1 MVPTPRRWH
10 FPSRVVYDLKQVSE
24 SILLARSLGAAC
36 HSTAN
41 NNAAGAQGGARTGK
55 KLPPPSS
62 LPSPTSSSSSAE
74 EASTAPTLATPA
86 LALPENRFSISNCSV
101 GNGRVLGFGSKL
113 DAIVLELRRL
123 KREDPSVKSLVFS
136 QWSEALLLL
145 REALTA
151 NSVASLVLTGGTGA
165 VETLRRFRQTSE
177 HPIPSSSSS
186 SSSSSLLNTRVSK
199 RHHLSTNDD
208 DSPGPQPQ
216 DYDDDDDHGAVQVLL
231 MPLKA
236 TNAGLSINEATHV
249 FFLDTGLNRGMEI
262 QALAR
267 VRRLN
272 STRATTVHR
281 LVMEGSIEEAIWNL
295 LKQSRQAQ
303 QTQAQQQTRVQEG
316 GEEGENTASSSSSSS
331 SSSSLAARPELKR
344 SDVHRML
351 KRLKQLYQSR
361 GNDGGERDQP
371 RCGDDEEGEEE
382 QGSNSGSGSRD
393 NEVESYIGGLGVQP
407 EWRRKIFQ
415 GLLG

>member
-1 MVPTPRRWH
+1 M
-10 FPSRVVYDLKQVSE
+10 
-24 SILLARSLGAAC
+24 LLPLA
-36 HSTAN
+36 
-41 NNAAGAQGGARTGK
+41 
-55 KLPPPSS
+55 SS
-62 LPSPTSSSSSAE
+62 L
-74 EASTAPTLATPA
+74 
-86 LALPENRFSISNCSV
+86 
-101 GNGRVLGFGSKL
+101 
-113 DAIVLELRRL
+113 
-123 KREDPSVKSLVFS
+123 
-136 QWSEALLLL
+136 
-145 REALTA
+145 A
-151 NSVASLVLTGGTGA
+151 N
-165 VETLRRFRQTSE
+165 E
-177 HPIPSSSSS
+177 SS

-199 RHHLSTNDD
+199 RHHRSTNDD

-216 DYDDDDDHGAVQVLL
+216 DYDDDDHGAVQVLL

-303 QTQAQQQTRVQEG
+303 QTQAQQQTHVQEG
-316 GEEGENTASSSSSSS
+316 SKEGENTASSS

-382 QGSNSGSGSRD
+382 QGSNSGSGSRE
-393 NEVESYIGGLGVQP
+393 NEGESYIGGLGVQP